1 MAVNGSLALSDFPMR
16 LYGVRCQGHEESML
30 QCSVQ
35 STQYGISYEQCGQN
49 KAGVVC
55 QGKYLLAII

>member
-1 MAVNGSLALSDFPMR
+1 MR

-35 STQYGISYEQCGQN
+35 STQYVISYEQCGQN

-55 QGKYLLAII
+55 QGKYLLAIFEIISYF